1 MTTSIYELFPSL
13 DRGVVADVLH
23 QCSNNVDQ
31 AIDMLLG
38 MSLDSTT
45 LVSARDGAF
54 SIEGSMCEEQGMTRS
69 DT

>member
-23 QCSNNVDQ
+23 QCSDNVDQ

-38 MSLDSTT
+38 MSLDSAS
-45 LVSARDGAF
+45 LVSAKCGSF
-54 SIEGSMCEEQGMTRS
+54 PIEGSMCEEQAM
-69 DT
+69 D